1 MLQFKLKGDTIH
13 LAQGIWFD
21 SRKKKYFYIYET
33 SHIFKVP
40 FSWTLFL
47 RKLPRI
53 KFYSRKIKYV
63 KISIDKSE
71 KLVGDYSQWM
81 KDVN

>member
-13 LAQGIWFD
+13 LVQGIWFD
-21 SRKKKYFYIYET
+21 SRKKKCFYIYET
-33 SHIFKVP
+33 SDIFKVP

-47 RKLPRI
+47 RKLSRV
-53 KFYSRKIKYV
+53 KLYNRKIKYV

-71 KLVGDYSQWM
+71 ELVGDYSQ
-81 KDVN
+81 

>member
-13 LAQGIWFD
+13 LAQDIWFD

-33 SHIFKVP
+33 SHVFKVP

-47 RKLPRI
+47 SKLPRV
-53 KFYSRKIKYV
+53 KVYYRKIKYV

-71 KLVGDYSQWM
+71 KLVSDYSQ
-81 KDVN
+81 